1 MVTEVSVS
9 LQRHTMSWCVVP
21 VLRRQRLRAHL
32 MFKASYNNE
41 DGLIIHCVP
50 SGYLGV
56 MASAL

>member
-1 MVTEVSVS
+1 
-9 LQRHTMSWCVVP
+9 MSWCVVP

-32 MFKASYNNE
+32 TFKASYNNE
-41 DGLIIHCVP
+41 DGLPSSCVP